1 MDYHMELTSSVT
13 EFRLSCKLK
22 LLQVFF
28 FFFLLFSR
36 VISQALCRDK
46 KGIAQE
52 ADIKRQKEAE
62 YQGFY
67 LFLCAGYRT

>member
-13 EFRLSCKLK
+13 ELRLSCKLK

-28 FFFLLFSR
+28 FLLFTR
-36 VISQALCRDK
+36 VISQALCRGK